1 MNKLIKY
8 WILVFAII
16 VHLCACL
23 TGGTHGSIK
32 SYDFFVSKNTLQ
44 KAVEKILTESPDI
57 HKDTVK
63 NYIVNITS
71 GKNDTIMNN
80 QYNDGQQYVTIKIEG
95 KVKGE
100 ESEFTF
106 QYVGDEKDWDTLKT
120 SSLSIAY
127 AYDEKNNGGSNGNG
141 GLSYSPLLKKKIIRL
156 FETRFINRIKKE
168 LTGK

>member
-1 MNKLIKY
+1 M
-8 WILVFAII
+8 VFAII
-16 VHLCACL
+16 VYLYSCL

-44 KAVEKILTESPDI
+44 KAVEKIISESPDI

-63 NYIVNITS
+63 NYIVNVTN
-71 GKNDTIMNN
+71 GKNDTIINN
-80 QYNDGQQYVTIKIEG
+80 RYNDGQNYVTIKIEG
-95 KVKGE
+95 KVKGG

-127 AYDEKNNGGSNGNG
+127 AYDEKSNGGRDRKSTRLNSSHPR
-141 GLSYSPLLKKKIIRL
+141 LSRMPSSA
-156 FETRFINRIKKE
+156 
-168 LTGK
+168 